1 MKNKITKNKVTLST
15 IAESIDTLAVAT
27 KNGFDEVFKF
37 RDGMYEFV
45 DEMTDFKKKTEAT
58 LFNIDSKL
66 ETVDKRLDKI
76 EKIIEPLMLASTL
89 MTREIR
95 GLDMRVARLEQKAG
109 IK

>member
-1 MKNKITKNKVTLST
+1 MKKKIIKNKVTLST
-15 IAESIDTLAVAT
+15 IAESIDILAVST
-27 KNGFDEVFKF
+27 KKGFDEVFKF
-37 RDGMYEFV
+37 RDEMYEFI
-45 DEMTDFKKKTEAT
+45 DEMTEFKKKTETT

-76 EKIIEPLMLASTL
+76 EKVLEPLMLTSTL

-95 GLDMRVARLEQKAG
+95 GLDIRVARLEQKAG